1 VACSPVARQWL
12 VGGKVLLA
20 STGGVSGRRRARRV
34 ETGLTEAVSDDG
46 AAEGGRRGGLQW
58 RWGCSS
64 GRRCVGRGPPAPVWK
79 GEERF
84 SSNLGNDEARRALT
98 GEGEDNGGARQNP
111 T

>member
-1 VACSPVARQWL
+1 
-12 VGGKVLLA
+12 VLPA

-34 ETGLTEAVSDDG
+34 ETGLTEAVGDG
-46 AAEGGRRGGLQW
+46 GAVEGGRRGGLQW

-84 SSNLGNDEARRALT
+84 SSNLGNDEVRRALT
-98 GEGEDNGGARQNP
+98 GEGEDSGSAQQNP